1 MPTGR
6 TRLLAALVAR
16 HVQFVVIE
24 GGSRRR
30 LRLAVSAHPA
40 NLTSL
45 GVVLDELGAT
55 LRPGPVPRAVGAQR
69 SAATLGTFRVHVP
82 GVDVDVL
89 PGSPGGSLYSEL
101 REHAVE
107 GELDGV
113 VVRVAKE
120 TPRPAR
126 RPDGA
131 VAADRI
137 LAVVDELAT
146 RIPPV

>member
-1 MPTGR
+1 M
-6 TRLLAALVAR
+6 
-16 HVQFVVIE
+16 
-24 GGSRRR
+24 
-30 LRLAVSAHPA
+30 
-40 NLTSL
+40 
-45 GVVLDELGAT
+45 
-55 LRPGPVPRAVGAQR
+55 
-69 SAATLGTFRVHVP
+69 
-82 GVDVDVL
+82 L

-107 GELDGV
+107 VELDGV
-113 VVRVAKE
+113 LVRVAKE